1 MMLTP
6 PECQLFST
14 LGCPLC
20 EVAEAVL
27 LPFAIEHGLM
37 VELIDIGEH
46 EQLLERYELRVPV
59 LRRIDTGEELEWPF
73 EAPQVVFFLSR

>member
-1 MMLTP
+1 
-6 PECQLFST
+6 
-14 LGCPLC
+14 
-20 EVAEAVL
+20 
-27 LPFAIEHGLM
+27 M

-73 EAPQVVFFLSR
+73 EAPQVVSFLSR